1 MGTDAGLSRRER
13 EIAGLVAEGL
23 TNRAI
28 ATRLFVSE
36 RTVESHLE
44 RIRRKLGFHHR
55 SEVAA
60 WIARAADSQAVG
72 MAHGSQQYVRAAD
85 REHLADERL
94 RCADQ
99 REQRADAREARADQR
114 EAALDEREH
123 ALDRR
128 EMRTDGYT

>member
-1 MGTDAGLSRRER
+1 MGTEAAALSARER
-13 EIAGLVAEGL
+13 EVARLVTEGL

-28 ATRLFVSE
+28 AARLFVSE

-60 WIARAADSQAVG
+60 WIAGEADGRTDDTARDLSPREAV
-72 MAHGSQQYVRAAD
+72 D
-85 REHLADERL
+85 REHLADERQ
-94 RCADQ
+94 RRADQ
-99 REQRADAREARADQR
+99 RELRADAREARADQR

-123 ALDRR
+123 LVQQR
-128 EMRTDGYT
+128 EMRTAGNT